1 MTFKEYRE
9 KIARREEIRQAN
21 AELQGKL
28 AKENRG
34 MTDQEREA
42 FRQSKAEDDAL
53 ALDCSLYESER
64 AQEHAKRL
72 EQERMAN
79 SADVN
84 IARMFRSIVAG
95 KGIPADLNHLRDADG
110 HFRFAY
116 NKADEQLRADGDGTT
131 IASIQQAAS
140 ASSITPIYIQ
150 DYIRE
155 LTPQTVIGQLGARIQ
170 TGISGQ
176 WNYPTVKG
184 LKATWYG
191 ENDAVTGQTVELGVK
206 TIAPHRL
213 PIRVDISRRTINQTA
228 GAIRD
233 IVVETMRTKHA
244 LALNEAFVATTAA
257 SNAPAGPLAGIS
269 TDNTVAATG
278 AVETITR
285 ANLLDLRTRVNGS
298 GNVPVNAPAFLMG
311 WKAYAA
317 LANLDVSQSKSTGRF
332 VLDLATNSIDGV
344 PVVAS
349 SLVPDGVIYYG
360 NFGYALVGQFGA
372 MTMDIDTSS
381 VNVLSTNTIAI
392 VINSEWDFFTPYQ
405 EAFGKI
411 TFTASK

>member
-1 MTFKEYRE
+1 MTFKDYKE
-9 KIARREEIRQAN
+9 KVARREEIRSAN
-21 AELQGKL
+21 AELQAKL

-34 MTDQEREA
+34 MTDEEREM
-42 FRQSKAEDDAL
+42 FKRSKAEDDAL
-53 ALDCSLYESER
+53 ALDCSIYESER
-64 AQEHAKRL
+64 AQEHAKRMG
-72 EQERMAN
+72 ERSVED

-84 IARMFRSIVAG
+84 IARMFRSIVSG
-95 KGIPADLNHLRDADG
+95 KGIPEDLNQLRDADG

-116 NKADEQLRADGDGTT
+116 NKADAQLREGA
-131 IASIQQAAS
+131 AIQQAAS
-140 ASSITPIYIQ
+140 AKNITPIYIQ
-150 DYIRE
+150 DYIKE
-155 LTPQTVIGQLGARIQ
+155 LTPQTIIGQLGARIQ
-170 TGISGQ
+170 SGISGQ

-191 ENDAVTGQTVELGVK
+191 ENDAVTGQTIELGVK

-233 IVVETMRTKHA
+233 IVVDTMRTKHA
-244 LALNEAFVATTAA
+244 LALNEAFVATSAA
-257 SNAPAGPLAGIS
+257 ANAPTGPLAGIS
-269 TDNTVAATG
+269 VGNTVAASG
-278 AVETITR
+278 DVNTITR
-285 ANLLDLRTRVNGS
+285 ANLLDLRSRVNGS
-298 GNVPVNAPAFLMG
+298 GNVPVNKPAFLMG
-311 WKAYAA
+311 WEAYAA
-317 LANLDVSQSKSTGRF
+317 LANLDVSQNKSTGRF
-332 VLDLATNSIDGV
+332 VLDLTTNSIDGV

-360 NFGYALVGQFGA
+360 NFGYAMVGQFGA

-381 VNVLSTNTIAI
+381 VNVLTTNTIAI

-411 TFTASK
+411 TFTTAGK

>member
-1 MTFKEYRE
+1 MVMTFKEYRE
-9 KIARREEIRQAN
+9 KVARREEIRQAN

-34 MTDQEREA
+34 MTDQEREM
-42 FRQSKAEDDAL
+42 FNRSKAEDDAL
-53 ALDCSLYESER
+53 ALDCSIYESER
-64 AQEHAKRL
+64 AQEHSNRL
-72 EQERMAN
+72 AQERAVN

-95 KGIPADLNHLRDADG
+95 KGIPEDLNQLRDADG

-116 NKADEQLRADGDGTT
+116 SRADEQLRDAT
-131 IASIQQAAS
+131 IQQAAS
-140 ASSITPIYIQ
+140 ANSITPIYIK
-150 DYIRE
+150 DYIKE

-191 ENDAVTGQTVELGVK
+191 ENDAVTGQTIELGVK

-257 SNAPAGPLAGIS
+257 SNAPTGPLAGIS
-269 TDNTVAATG
+269 EDNTVAASGDVT
-278 AVETITR
+278 TITR
-285 ANLLDLRTRVNGS
+285 ANLLDLRSRVNGS
-298 GNVPVNAPAFLMG
+298 GNVPVNTPAYLMG

-317 LANLDVSQSKSTGRF
+317 LANLDVSQAKSTGKF

-360 NFGYALVGQFGA
+360 NFGYAMVGQFGA
-372 MTMDIDTSS
+372 MTMDIDTTS

-405 EAFGKI
+405 EAFGKL
-411 TFTASK
+411 TFTA

>member
-1 MTFKEYRE
+1 MTFKEYKE
-9 KIARREEIRQAN
+9 KVARREEIRSAN
-21 AELQGKL
+21 AELQAKL

-34 MTDQEREA
+34 MTDEEREM
-42 FRQSKAEDDAL
+42 FKRSKAEDDAL
-53 ALDCSLYESER
+53 VLDCSIYESER
-64 AQEHAKRL
+64 AQEHAKRMG
-72 EQERMAN
+72 ERSVED

-84 IARMFRSIVAG
+84 IARMFRSIVSG
-95 KGIPADLNHLRDADG
+95 KGIPEDLNQLRDADG

-116 NKADEQLRADGDGTT
+116 NKADAQLREGA
-131 IASIQQAAS
+131 AIQQAAS
-140 ASSITPIYIQ
+140 AKNITPIYIQ
-150 DYIRE
+150 DYIKE
-155 LTPQTVIGQLGARIQ
+155 LTPQTIIGQLGARIQ
-170 TGISGQ
+170 SGISGQ

-191 ENDAVTGQTVELGVK
+191 ENDAVTGQTIELGVK

-233 IVVETMRTKHA
+233 IVVDTMRTKHA
-244 LALNEAFVATTAA
+244 LALNDAFVATTVAA
-257 SNAPAGPLAGIS
+257 NAPTGPLAGIS
-269 TDNTVAATG
+269 VGNTVAASG
-278 AVETITR
+278 DVNTITR
-285 ANLLDLRTRVNGS
+285 ANLLDLRSRVNGS
-298 GNVPVNAPAFLMG
+298 GNVPVNKPAFLMG

-332 VLDLATNSIDGV
+332 VLDLTTNSIDGV

-360 NFGYALVGQFGA
+360 NFGYAMVGQFGA

-411 TFTASK
+411 TFTTAGK

>member
-1 MTFKEYRE
+1 MTFKEY
-9 KIARREEIRQAN
+9 KKKVARREEIRQAN
-21 AELQGKL
+21 AELQAKL

-34 MTDQEREA
+34 MTDVERET
-42 FRQSKAEDDAL
+42 FKRSKAEDDAL
-53 ALDCSLYESER
+53 ALDCSIYESER
-64 AQEHAKRL
+64 AQEHANRL
-72 EQERMAN
+72 SQERAED
-79 SADVN
+79 SAEVN
-84 IARMFRSIVAG
+84 IARMFRSIIAG
-95 KGIPADLNHLRDADG
+95 KGIPDDLNHLRDADG

-116 NKADEQLRADGDGTT
+116 NRADAQLRAAT
-131 IASIQQAAS
+131 IQQAES
-140 ASSITPIYIQ
+140 AKNITPIYIQ
-150 DYIRE
+150 DYIKE

-170 TGISGQ
+170 SGISGQ
-176 WNYPTVKG
+176 WNYPTVSG

-191 ENDAVTGQTVELGVK
+191 ENDAVTGQTIELGVK

-257 SNAPAGPLAGIS
+257 ANAPTGPLAGIS
-269 TDNTVAATG
+269 ADNTVAATG

-285 ANLLDLRTRVNGS
+285 ANLLDLRSRVNGS

-349 SLVPDGVIYYG
+349 SLVPDGVVYYG

-411 TFTASK
+411 TFTTAGK

>member
-1 MTFKEYRE
+1 MTFKEYKE
-9 KIARREEIRQAN
+9 KVARREEIRSAN
-21 AELQGKL
+21 AELQAKL

-34 MTDQEREA
+34 MTDEEREM
-42 FRQSKAEDDAL
+42 FKHSKAEDDAL
-53 ALDCSLYESER
+53 ALDCSIYESER
-64 AQEHAKRL
+64 AQEHANRMG
-72 EQERMAN
+72 ERSVED

-84 IARMFRSIVAG
+84 IARMFRSIVSG
-95 KGIPADLNHLRDADG
+95 KGIPEDLNQLRDADG

-116 NKADEQLRADGDGTT
+116 NKADAQLRDG
-131 IASIQQAAS
+131 AAIQQAAS
-140 ASSITPIYIQ
+140 AKNITPIYIQ
-150 DYIRE
+150 DYIKE
-155 LTPQTVIGQLGARIQ
+155 LTPQTIIGQLGARIQ
-170 TGISGQ
+170 SGISGQ

-191 ENDAVTGQTVELGVK
+191 ENDAVTGQTIELGVK

-233 IVVETMRTKHA
+233 IVVDTMRTKHA
-244 LALNEAFVATTAA
+244 LALNEAFVATSAA
-257 SNAPAGPLAGIS
+257 ANAPTGPLAGIS
-269 TDNTVAATG
+269 VGNTVAASG
-278 AVETITR
+278 DVNTITR
-285 ANLLDLRTRVNGS
+285 ANLLDLRSRVNGS
-298 GNVPVNAPAFLMG
+298 GNVPVNEPAFLMG

-332 VLDLATNSIDGV
+332 VLDLTTNSIDGV

-360 NFGYALVGQFGA
+360 NFGYAMVGQFGA

-411 TFTASK
+411 TFTTAGK